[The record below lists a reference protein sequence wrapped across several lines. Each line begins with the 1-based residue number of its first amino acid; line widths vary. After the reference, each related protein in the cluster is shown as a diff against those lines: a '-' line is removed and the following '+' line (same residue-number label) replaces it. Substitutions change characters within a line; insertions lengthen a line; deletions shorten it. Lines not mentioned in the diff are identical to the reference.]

1 MVFHQYSTI
10 MKKFA
15 IIALCVASLMA
26 CDRQNPTETENTE
39 TMETQNTNEW
49 RSVSPDEFA
58 TRPFYLFDEQWMAL
72 DVKDGDKSNAMT
84 IAWGTIGMLWS
95 KPVVIVY
102 VSSDRYSK
110 AMMDHADGFTVT
122 AFPDEERYREALRFL
137 GTKSGR
143 DYDDK
148 IAAAGLTTEFTELG
162 NVRIA
167 EGNLCIEC
175 EKIYADEFKAELVPA
190 DVNENFYQRMGLHS
204 FYIGEIK
211 SIWEKKSAY

>member
-1 MVFHQYSTI
+1 
-10 MKKFA
+10 MKKFTL
-15 IIALCVASLMA
+15 ITLCIVSLMA
-26 CDRQNPTETENTE
+26 CNRQNQTETEISEN
-39 TMETQNTNEW
+39 MEVQNTNEW
-49 RSVSPDEFA
+49 RSVSLDEFA
-58 TRPFYLFDEQWMAL
+58 TRPFDLFANQWMAL
-72 DVKDGDKSNAMT
+72 GVKDGDKTNAMT

-110 AMMDHADGFTVT
+110 AMMDHAAGFTVT
-122 AFPDEERYREALRFL
+122 AFPDEERYREALGFL

-148 IAAAGLTTEFTELG
+148 IAAAGLTAEITELG

-211 SIWEKKSAY
+211 NIWEK